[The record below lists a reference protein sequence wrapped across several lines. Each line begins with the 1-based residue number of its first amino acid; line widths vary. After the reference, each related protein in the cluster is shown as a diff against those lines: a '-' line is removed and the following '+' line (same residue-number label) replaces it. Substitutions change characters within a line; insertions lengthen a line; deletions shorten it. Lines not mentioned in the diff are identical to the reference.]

1 MARAIF
7 ISTGEA
13 SGDLYGALLAR
24 AIRRRDSRIPVAG
37 FGGCGMAAAGARVD
51 PGLGQAGVMGLTGAV
66 RQALRMFGLLRRLKA
81 EWRRRPP
88 RALVLIDYPGFN
100 LALGAMASALGIPV
114 YYFVCPQVWAW
125 GSGRLLTMRRVL
137 RMAFP
142 VLPFEEP
149 LHQAFGIPSVF
160 LGHPIL
166 DVIPRRFPP
175 RREILRRAGFDSG
188 RPLAVLL
195 PGSRNMELERLLP
208 LMLAAARA
216 IARSRPDLQWAA
228 VPAPGREDWLGAR
241 LAAAAPPVRVVAD
254 PGYALRS
261 AACMAWTASGTSTL
275 ELGLLGV
282 PQVAVYRWNRL
293 NWEIAKRVVRIPSVV
308 LVNLI
313 LGRRAV
319 AELLQGD
326 ATGGNLVRESRLLLG
341 PSAAARSRACAIE
354 LRERLGAPG
363 AVDRVARELLR
374 DLGRT

>member
-1 MARAIF
+1 MAGAIF

-24 AIRRRDSRIPVAG
+24 ALFRRGSRIRVAG
-37 FGGCGMAAAGARVD
+37 FGGIGMTAAGARVD
-51 PGLGQAGVMGLTGAV
+51 PGLGQAGVMGLTGAL
-66 RQALRMFGLLRRLKA
+66 RQASRMFRLLRQLKA
-81 EWRRRPP
+81 EWRRLPP

-100 LALGAMASALGIPV
+100 LNLGTMASALGIPV

-125 GSGRLLTMRRVL
+125 GSGRLLTMRRIL
-137 RMAFP
+137 RRAFP

-175 RREILRRAGFDSG
+175 RREVMRRAGLDPA
-188 RPLAVLL
+188 RPLAILL

-208 LMLAAARA
+208 PMLAAARA
-216 IARSRPDLQWAA
+216 IARRRPDMQWAA
-228 VPAPGREDWLGAR
+228 IPAPGREDWLGAR
-241 LAAAAPPVRVVAD
+241 LAAAAPPVKVVPD
-254 PGYALRS
+254 PGYGLRS
-261 AACMAWTASGTSTL
+261 AANMAWTASGTSTL

-319 AELLQGD
+319 GELLQGD
-326 ATGGNLVRESRLLLG
+326 ATAGNLAREARRLLR
-341 PSAAARSRACAIE
+341 PSAAARCRACAVE

-363 AVDRVARELLR
+363 AADRVARELLR
-374 DLGRT
+374 DLSRT